1 MLWMMGLI
9 LNQKMVPF
17 TNEQQRLCARRRA
30 KFLILQRNALF
41 LQFSIPSVYNEKVM
55 INFSVIFK
63 SWTSI
68 LKSVGIIYLIDVGKL
83 YEKVCPEFNN
93 FIFQNSKCFQFC
105 EKLYRFIYYES
116 SLYL

>member
-1 MLWMMGLI
+1 
-9 LNQKMVPF
+9 
-17 TNEQQRLCARRRA
+17 
-30 KFLILQRNALF
+30 
-41 LQFSIPSVYNEKVM
+41 M

-83 YEKVCPEFNN
+83 HEKVCPEFNN
-93 FIFQNSKCFQFC
+93 FIFQNSKCYQFC
-105 EKLYRFIYYES
+105 EKRYRFIYYES